1 MRTATGF
8 RDVLETTD
16 ELRALYRQPS
26 ALVQSKKVSVIDEPT
41 ARFIAVTPFVLVAT
55 ADADGR
61 CDVSPRGGPPGFV
74 RVLDEHRLVLPD
86 LGGNNLLDS
95 ITNVV
100 ANPRIGLL
108 FVRPGLDET
117 LRVDGEAVIT
127 TDPEVLGLWDDEL
140 RRPKSAIGIE
150 VEHLF
155 IHCAKAF
162 RRGEVWQPDR
172 WNLDASEPDAS
183 DLFASHTN
191 FAAGADAIRKD
202 LQAAYEAELA
212 AERITPG

>member
-1 MRTATGF
+1 MHTAAGF
-8 RDVLETTD
+8 RDVLETTE
-16 ELRALYRQPS
+16 ELRELYRQPS
-26 ALVQSKKVSVIDEPT
+26 ALVQAKKVGVVDELT

-55 ADADGR
+55 ADAEGR

-95 ITNVV
+95 VSNVI

-117 LRVDGEAVIT
+117 LRVDGNAVIT
-127 TDPEVLGLWDDEL
+127 TDPEVLGLWDAEL
-140 RRPKSAIGIE
+140 RRPKAAIGIE
-150 VEHLF
+150 VEHVF

-162 RRGEVWQPDR
+162 RRGEVWQPDS
-172 WNLDASEPDAS
+172 WNLDESEPDGS
-183 DLFASHTN
+183 DLFVSHTK
-191 FAAGADAIRKD
+191 FEAPAEVVRRD
-202 LQAAYEAELA
+202 LQAGYEAELA
-212 AERITPG
+212 AERVTPG